1 MAHRRDSSAADP
13 QALRELSGIVLGDH
27 SFQAVLQRASE
38 IAKRAITGA
47 DEVSVTMKDG
57 HPTTVAS
64 SGPLATE
71 VDESQYATGAGP
83 CLQSI
88 ADGEVVLV
96 VDMATETR
104 WPPYVPR
111 AMAAGVGSS
120 LSIPL
125 PVDGAY
131 VGAFNAYSRT
141 ADAFDIKAVKVGEDL
156 AAYAAIVLNNAGL
169 YFTATTRADQLAEAL
184 RSRAVIDQAKGILMG
199 ARRCSAEE
207 AFDILV
213 RLSQQSQRKLR
224 DVAQALVVE
233 TTGSVG

>member
-1 MAHRRDSSAADP
+1 MAHDDDASAAP
-13 QALRELSGIVLGDH
+13 QALRDLSGIVLGDH

-38 IAKRAITGA
+38 IAKRAIPGA

-57 HPTTVAS
+57 RPTTVAS

-71 VDESQYATGAGP
+71 VDESQYEVGTGP
-83 CLQSI
+83 CLQ
-88 ADGEVVLV
+88 AVDQGEVVLV
-96 VDMATETR
+96 TDLATETR
-104 WPPYVPR
+104 WPQYLPR
-111 AMAAGVGSS
+111 AIAAGVGSS

-125 PVDGAY
+125 PVDGVH

-141 ADAFDIKAVKVGEDL
+141 ADAFDREAVKLGEDL

-169 YFTATTRADQLAEAL
+169 YFTATTRADHLARAL
-184 RSRAVIDQAKGILMG
+184 MSRAVIDQAKGILMG

-224 DVAQALVVE
+224 DVAQALVDQ
-233 TTGSVG
+233 TTGPQ